1 MGRILHNMALL
12 QLGLPPFLMRD
23 NSHPEQVCAPA
34 RPDSRWLTSALP
46 DCDCC
51 SCVCLCLCLCAR
63 AQVGKDPMTF
73 IEEQN
78 TAAFFGSREDLYRI
92 YCQWSVDAAQR
103 LMETVARGGPD
114 GLS

>member
-1 MGRILHNMALL
+1 
-12 QLGLPPFLMRD
+12 
-23 NSHPEQVCAPA
+23 
-34 RPDSRWLTSALP
+34 
-46 DCDCC
+46 
-51 SCVCLCLCLCAR
+51 
-63 AQVGKDPMTF
+63 MTF